1 MTQDLSDDFARL
13 YLATPR
19 LAEVEAF
26 LPRLAAAL
34 AAAEVASL
42 WLRLENVDA
51 PAVERAIRAVA
62 DIAQPKGVALLIEGD
77 PELVSRAGA
86 DGLHLSFDDKRLA
99 AAIKRLSPDF
109 IVGVGA
115 LTTRDEAMRAG
126 EAGADYL
133 LFGDVGE
140 EGAPPTPG
148 WTAERVAWWAEIFNT
163 PCVAFAHSLAEVGP
177 LSAAGAEFVLLAE
190 AIWDDPRG
198 PAEAVRDAAR
208 LAEEAA
214 R

>member
-1 MTQDLSDDFARL
+1 MTKDLSEDFARL
-13 YLATPR
+13 CLATPR

-34 AAAEVASL
+34 AAAEIASL
-42 WLRLENVDA
+42 LLRLETIAA
-51 PAVERAIRAVA
+51 PAAERAIRAIA
-62 DIAQPKGVALLIEGD
+62 DMAQPKGVALMIEGD
-77 PELVSRAGA
+77 PELVSRCGA
-86 DGLHLSFDDKRLA
+86 DGLHLSYDEKRLA
-99 AAIKRLSPDF
+99 GAVKRLSPDF
-109 IVGVGA
+109 IVGVGG
-115 LTTRDEAMRAG
+115 LTTRDDAMRAG

-140 EGAPPTPG
+140 EGEALTLD

-163 PCVAFAHSLAEVGP
+163 PCVAWARSLAEVGP

-190 AIWDDPRG
+190 AVWDDPRG
-198 PAEAVRDAAR
+198 EAEAMREAAR
-208 LAEEAA
+208 LVREAG

>member
-1 MTQDLSDDFARL
+1 MSEDLPEDFARL

-19 LAEVEAF
+19 LAEVEPF

-42 WLRLENVDA
+42 LLRLETMPP
-51 PAVERAIRAVA
+51 PAAERAIRAIA
-62 DIAQPKGVALLIEGD
+62 EIAQPAGVALLIEGE
-77 PELVSRAGA
+77 PELVSRCGA
-86 DGLHLSFDDKRLA
+86 DGLHLAFDDKRLA
-99 AAIKRLSPDF
+99 TAIKRLAPDF
-109 IVGVGA
+109 IVGVGGLA
-115 LTTRDEAMRAG
+115 TRDEAMRAG

-133 LFGDVGE
+133 LFGDIGE
-140 EGAPPTPG
+140 EGEPLSLD

-163 PCVAFAHSLAEVGP
+163 PCVAWARSLAEIGP

-190 AIWDDPRG
+190 AVWDDPRG

-208 LAEEAA
+208 LAAEAA

>member
-1 MTQDLSDDFARL
+1 MTQAQSEDFARL

-42 WLRLENVDA
+42 LLRLDNLQG
-51 PAVERAIRAVA
+51 PAAERAVGAVA
-62 DIAQPKGVALLIEGD
+62 AIAQPAGVALLIEGD
-77 PELVSRAGA
+77 PELVSRCGA
-86 DGLHLSFDDKRLA
+86 DGLHLPYDEKRLA
-99 AAIKRLSPDF
+99 AASKRLSPDY
-109 IVGVGA
+109 IVGVGG
-115 LTTRDEAMRAG
+115 LSTRDEAMRAG

-140 EGAPPTPG
+140 NGAPPPLE

-163 PCVAFAHSLAEVGP
+163 PCVAFARSLAEVGP

-190 AIWDDPRG
+190 AVWDDPRG

-208 LAEEAA
+208 LAREAG